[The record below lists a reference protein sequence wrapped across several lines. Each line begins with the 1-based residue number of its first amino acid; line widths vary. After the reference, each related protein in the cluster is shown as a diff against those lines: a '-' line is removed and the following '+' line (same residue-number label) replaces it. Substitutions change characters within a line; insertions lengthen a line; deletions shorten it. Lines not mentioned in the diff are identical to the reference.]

1 MGRPILT
8 FADLL
13 APISPET
20 FFEQNWEG
28 QPLHIRRRE
37 SGFYEK
43 LLTHR
48 DVEEAIVSG
57 GLRHPSLQLARDGR
71 FFAPEFFTRSIRSGD
86 DVFTGIP
93 NLERVRA
100 EYRSGAT
107 ISLPGFHRAWRP
119 LGALAAA
126 VQEQFDHVVHTN
138 VYITPGNA
146 AGFSAHYDTHEV
158 FVLQIAGSKRWRI
171 ETPPLS
177 LPHRGQPFDPRSHR
191 SSAPLLQ
198 VDLSPGDLLY
208 LPRGFVHETTTSDSF
223 SLHVTLGVTV
233 YTWVELL
240 AEWIQSS
247 RDYPRFRRALPPG
260 FTSGDARQLIKNQ
273 LPLIIAELQRV
284 TDYDRLVD
292 GFTHRVR
299 SARAGTRAA
308 FSADVVASPPQR
320 TRA

>member
-1 MGRPILT
+1 MT
-8 FADLL
+8 FSDLV
-13 APISPET
+13 APISPEV
-20 FFEQNWEG
+20 FFEQSWEN

-48 DVEEAIVSG
+48 DVEAAIASG
-57 GLRHPSLQLARDGR
+57 GLRYPAIQLARDGR
-71 FFAPEFFTRSIRSGD
+71 FFVADSFTRSIRSGD

-93 NLERVRA
+93 NLDRIAA

-126 VQEQFDHVVHTN
+126 VEEQFDHVVHTN

-171 ETPPLS
+171 EKPPLA
-177 LPHRGQPFDPRSHR
+177 LPHRGQPFDPRSHK

-198 VDLSPGDLLY
+198 IELAPGDLLY
-208 LPRGFVHETTTSDSF
+208 LPRGFVHETSTSDSF
-223 SLHVTLGVTV
+223 SAHVTLGITV

-247 RDYPRFRRALPPG
+247 RHSPSLRHALPPG
-260 FTSGDARQLIKNQ
+260 FAGGEGRQLLKEQ

-284 TDYDRLVD
+284 TDFGHLVD
-292 GFTHRVR
+292 GFAQRVR
-299 SARAGTRAA
+299 SARASARCD
-308 FSADVVASPPQR
+308 FSSNVVASRPYKP
-320 TRA
+320 RA